1 MTGPDENDM
10 LGSLVDLAEAI
21 QTLNATIRK
30 EADTRTGQALLT
42 DHEVSL
48 LAHAL
53 RNPDWT
59 LEASANALGQ
69 SLTSIRRIARSLEC
83 RGLLVSTG
91 QGHRGASIT
100 YRATPAGVALR
111 DAARERSAQH
121 LRYALAG
128 LTADQVG
135 VLRRAAPGIA
145 GLTASLG
152 FREVHASYLTAEG
165 EQCSSHHH

>member
-1 MTGPDENDM
+1 MTGSADDDV

-21 QTLNATIRK
+21 QALSATIRK
-30 EADTRTGQALLT
+30 EAETRAGQAVLT
-42 DHEVSL
+42 EHEVSL
-48 LAHAL
+48 LSHAL
-53 RNPDWT
+53 RNPDLP

-69 SLTSIRRIARSLEC
+69 SLTAIRRTARSLEC
-83 RGLLVSTG
+83 RGLLVSNGPG
-91 QGHRGASIT
+91 QRRT
-100 YRATPAGVALR
+100 YRATPAGVDLR
-111 DAARERSAQH
+111 SAARERSAQH

-152 FREVHASYLTAEG
+152 FREVHVSYLTDESRS
-165 EQCSSHHH
+165 CSPRHR